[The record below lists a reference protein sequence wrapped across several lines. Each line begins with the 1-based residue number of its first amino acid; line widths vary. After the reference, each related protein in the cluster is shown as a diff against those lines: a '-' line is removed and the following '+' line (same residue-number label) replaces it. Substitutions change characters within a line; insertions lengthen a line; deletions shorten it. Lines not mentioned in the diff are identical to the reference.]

1 MDLKKNFVIKLKTN
15 SNILFR
21 YSNFQNRKDMEITI
35 KKLYLKDANGENLC
49 FLNKNYKLTIEKEEF

>member
-1 MDLKKNFVIKLKTN
+1 MDLKKKFVIKLKTLD
-15 SNILFR
+15 SILFR
-21 YSNFQNRKDMEITI
+21 YSIFQNRKDTEVTI